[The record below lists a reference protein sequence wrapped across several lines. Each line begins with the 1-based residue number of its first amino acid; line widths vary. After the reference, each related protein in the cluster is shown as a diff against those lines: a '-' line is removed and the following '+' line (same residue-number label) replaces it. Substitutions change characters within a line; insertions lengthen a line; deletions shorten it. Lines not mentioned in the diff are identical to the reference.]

1 MKSILINGIEVNFG
15 QLNDWT
21 LYSLS
26 NFETEIKG
34 RIAHKASDLEE
45 YKFYLQLIEL
55 EIERQKRI
63 NAINVGAD
71 LEQAKI
77 IKSAKKRGLNL
88 EE

>member
-15 QLNDWT
+15 QLNEWT

-26 NFETEIKG
+26 NFETEIKD
-34 RIAHKASDLEE
+34 RIADKASDLEE
-45 YKFYLQLIEL
+45 SKFYLQLIEL

>member
-1 MKSILINGIEVNFG
+1 MKSILINGIEVNFD
-15 QLNDWT
+15 QLNEWT
-21 LYSLS
+21 LYSLD
-26 NFETEIKG
+26 NFETEIKD

-45 YKFYLQLIEL
+45 YKLYLQLIEL

-63 NAINVGAD
+63 KAINVGAD
-71 LEQAKI
+71 LERAKI

>member
-15 QLNDWT
+15 QLNEWT

-26 NFETEIKG
+26 NFETEIKD

-55 EIERQKRI
+55 EIERQKRLKVLMSGLI
-63 NAINVGAD
+63 LNKQKSSNQLKNVD
-71 LEQAKI
+71 
-77 IKSAKKRGLNL
+77 
-88 EE
+88 